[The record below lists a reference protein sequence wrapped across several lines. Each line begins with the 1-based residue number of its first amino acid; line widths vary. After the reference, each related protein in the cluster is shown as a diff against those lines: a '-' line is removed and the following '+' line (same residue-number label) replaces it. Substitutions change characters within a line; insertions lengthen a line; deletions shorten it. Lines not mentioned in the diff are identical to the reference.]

1 MWTPWRSAGA
11 CHRWYIYLHILID
24 EQQLLTWNER
34 QTSEKIAN
42 ESQASCSRKKNLTM
56 NYQQPRK
63 KKTGKSKQHLQN
75 QFLYWF
81 FFSLLRFLTFTR
93 KKLRKFTSQA
103 VIPFTKIRLFQNL
116 GFHRPKAENRE
127 WQKKKE
133 EEENE

>member
-1 MWTPWRSAGA
+1 
-11 CHRWYIYLHILID
+11 
-24 EQQLLTWNER
+24 
-34 QTSEKIAN
+34 
-42 ESQASCSRKKNLTM
+42 M

-81 FFSLLRFLTFTR
+81 FFSLLRFLTFIR
-93 KKLRKFTSQA
+93 KK
-103 VIPFTKIRLFQNL
+103 IEKIHKSGPYTFHQDSAFPEFGVFDL
-116 GFHRPKAENRE
+116 GFLRPKAENRE